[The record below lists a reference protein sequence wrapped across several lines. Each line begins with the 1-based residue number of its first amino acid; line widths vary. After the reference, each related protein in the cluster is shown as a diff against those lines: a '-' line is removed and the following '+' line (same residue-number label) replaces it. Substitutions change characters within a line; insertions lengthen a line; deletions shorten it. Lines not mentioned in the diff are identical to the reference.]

1 MRVITDFHLHLIE
14 LVTYCFV
21 KMLIPFVM
29 GMCFY
34 FCRRNMLTEELPTTD
49 ALDSLPFENYEGY
62 DLVSAKLYQNCIC
75 AQSVDL

>member
-62 DLVSAKLYQNCIC
+62 DLVIIPKFYLRPIN
-75 AQSVDL
+75 

>member
-1 MRVITDFHLHLIE
+1 MV
-14 LVTYCFV
+14 
-21 KMLIPFVM
+21 
-29 GMCFY
+29 MCFY